1 MGGEPFIYV
10 YSGASL
16 VFLFQPRF
24 AAQAPYVLLLVAG
37 LANLVHI
44 HMHVYAVDKYYCSF
58 AHNPSLALPKIPF
71 IHIFKCISCQN
82 SINRNQ
88 GKMVDI
94 YLYVAG
100 HIAQLLRRLDFKRV

>member
-1 MGGEPFIYV
+1 MGGEPFVYV

-44 HMHVYAVDKYYCSF
+44 RMHVYAVDKYYCSF
-58 AHNPSLALPKIPF
+58 AHNPSLALPQILYSYTFSNVSLVKI
-71 IHIFKCISCQN
+71 
-82 SINRNQ
+82 
-88 GKMVDI
+88 
-94 YLYVAG
+94 L
-100 HIAQLLRRLDFKRV
+100 